1 MFVQYKPDSERN
13 LSFGIILRETISTMF
28 FDLQSWRERFE
39 QARADKDAP
48 RLRELLDEVA
58 TAYQKMSYDKDNGV
72 FARVVTEHS
81 PRPESSRRG
90 TISFP
95 ESWWFFYCI
104 KNPPLWGVAGRR
116 VKGEWARV
124 VPDSISLS

>member
-13 LSFGIILRETISTMF
+13 LSFGIILRETVSTMF

-58 TAYQKMSYDKDNGV
+58 TAYQKMSYEKVNGV
-72 FARVVTEHS
+72 FARFVT
-81 PRPESSRRG
+81 
-90 TISFP
+90 
-95 ESWWFFYCI
+95 
-104 KNPPLWGVAGRR
+104 
-116 VKGEWARV
+116 
-124 VPDSISLS
+124 